1 MKPFWGIDLT
11 EDRKNEK
18 ADGFGFLVAEP
29 SPALVRELEALED
42 RATALNEQIEQA
54 ELPLPLRLVQW
65 LCGVLA
71 VAGIL
76 VLLKIMVNREEQFS
90 VAEVYQAAPWI
101 FWMTGVGLVIW
112 LILKYLSHRREKEAL
127 DGEEIDDLGAKG
139 EAITNRIYDD
149 LGVPDWAQTVDL
161 LSFTYKQKNGM
172 QKPVERIAD
181 FTPYQCV
188 AVRFFYDQ
196 ENLYIASQEGKF
208 AFPRSA
214 LRRISTVKK
223 NVGVMGWNKEEDFDA
238 ARYKPYKL
246 YMDNLGLTRIRT
258 YHILELEVAG
268 EQWGIYFPNYE
279 LPVMEVATGLR
290 AE

>member
-11 EDRKNEK
+11 EDWKNEET
-18 ADGFGFLVAEP
+18 DGFGFLVAEP

-42 RATALNEQIEQA
+42 RATALSEQIEQA
-54 ELPLPLRLVQW
+54 GFPLPLRLVQW
-65 LCGVLA
+65 LCGVL
-71 VAGIL
+71 GGTSIL
-76 VLLKIMVNREEQFS
+76 ILLVIVVGQRERIS
-90 VAEVYQAAPWI
+90 VAEVYQAVPWL
-101 FWMTGVGLVIW
+101 FWVTGVGLVIW
-112 LILKYLSHRREKEAL
+112 LILKYLSLRREKEAL
-127 DGEEIDDLGAKG
+127 DGEETDDFDAKG
-139 EAITNRIYDD
+139 AEITNRIYDD
-149 LGVPDWAQTVDL
+149 LGVPAWAQTVDL
-161 LSFTYKQKNGM
+161 LSFTYKQKNGVK
-172 QKPVERIAD
+172 KPVERIAD

-196 ENLYIASQEGKF
+196 ENLYIASAEGKF

-223 NVGVMGWNKEEDFDA
+223 NIGVLGWNKEEDFDA

-258 YHILELEVAG
+258 YHILELEAAG

-279 LPVMEVATGLR
+279 LPVVEVATGLR